1 MVDDDLAELYEIPV
15 KVLNQAVKRNR
26 SRFPGD
32 FMFQLTAEESDS
44 LRSHFV
50 TLKTGR
56 GRHRKYLP
64 FAFTEQGVAML
75 SSVLR
80 SKRAV
85 QVNIEIMRAFV
96 RLRQMLAS
104 NAQLARK
111 LADLEKKYDAQFK
124 VVFEA
129 IRQLMAPPQP
139 KKRKIG
145 FLVEEKAAAYG
156 RK

>member
-1 MVDDDLAELYEIPV
+1 MAKQSTVLAIPDEIVMNKIYYIRGHKVMLDKDLAELYNV
-15 KVLNQAVKRNR
+15 TTGNLNKAVSRNIK
-26 SRFPGD
+26 RFPED
-32 FMFQLTAEESDS
+32 FMFQLTTEEADS

-85 QVNIEIMRAFV
+85 QVNVEIMRAFV

-104 NAQLARK
+104 NT
-111 LADLEKKYDAQFK
+111 
-124 VVFEA
+124 
-129 IRQLMAPPQP
+129 PQP

-156 RK
+156 RR